1 MMNPYLLLA
10 GGATLVAALGGSF
23 LYGRTVGMDSVIAEQ
38 QRTRDAVAEVFDK
51 AQDGAAK
58 AIAEM
63 EIKNVTITQPIR
75 TEVRTRTV
83 YAECKHT
90 PDGLRALNAAITGRT
105 EPLDPGELPR
115 VDPAPPGS

>member
-1 MMNPYLLLA
+1 MINPYLLLGVGVA
-10 GGATLVAALGGSF
+10 FVGATGGAF
-23 LYGRTVGMDSVIAEQ
+23 LYGQEVGKDSIEAQQARENKIAQ
-38 QRTRDAVAEVFDK
+38 VAYES
-51 AQDGAAK
+51 AQSAAAK

-90 PDGLRALNAAITGRT
+90 PDGLRALNSAITGGA
-105 EPLDPGELPR
+105 EPLGAGELPKA
-115 VDPAPPGS
+115 DPVAPGR

>member
-1 MMNPYLLLA
+1 MMNPYTLLA
-10 GGATLVAALGGSF
+10 GGAALVAALGGSF

-38 QRTRDAVAEVFDK
+38 ERTRQAIAEVFDK
-51 AQDGAAK
+51 AQQGAAA
-58 AIAEM
+58 AIADM

-90 PDGLRALNAAITGRT
+90 PDGLRALNAAITGRA
-105 EPLDPGELPR
+105 EPIDPGELPR
-115 VDPAPPGS
+115 VNPAPVGR

>member
-1 MMNPYLLLA
+1 MNPYALLI
-10 GGATLVAALGGSF
+10 GGAALVTALGGSF
-23 LYGRTVGMDSVIAEQ
+23 FYGWSVGADGVIAEQ
-38 QRTRDAVAEVFDK
+38 ERTRKAITEVFDK
-51 AQDGAAK
+51 AQQGAAA

-90 PDGLRALNAAITGRT
+90 DSGLRSLNTAITGRP
-105 EPLDPGELPR
+105 EPTGPGELPR
-115 VDPAPPGS
+115 TDPAASRR